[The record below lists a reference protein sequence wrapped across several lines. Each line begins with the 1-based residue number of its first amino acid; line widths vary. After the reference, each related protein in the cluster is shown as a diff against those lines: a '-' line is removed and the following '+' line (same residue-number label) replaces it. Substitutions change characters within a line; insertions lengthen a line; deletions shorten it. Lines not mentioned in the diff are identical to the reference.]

1 MGDLDLDSLKHI
13 ETLQNSPFLDVLAE
27 DSGALTRQGA
37 IEAIDNQPAN
47 REAFA
52 RYSLDDVMRKSQQTD
67 TLNRELGAG
76 PYEGPFNQSML
87 SAIQQIMGG
96 GDWSKVSRSVS
107 GAMASSLISHDERA
121 EILGGDWS
129 ELTGQA
135 ADKYI
140 QNQAEV
146 DPQFKEL
153 DDRLNSM
160 GRQETL
166 SQLGSNV
173 ANSAQEKLKAVP
185 PVDAGPFRQ
194 SFDQYAGDTTDIT
207 SPTHQ
212 QLEDAYRLSKDSS
225 MSEQIRQFESLSKAE
240 QADAM
245 SVDSRT
251 MDKLESGSQSLG
263 RESVAGNDGELS
275 AKTVV
280 LHGATINVTSEAANI
295 QLTGVDSGPASEATT
310 TAPAVDG

>member
-1 MGDLDLDSLKHI
+1 
-13 ETLQNSPFLDVLAE
+13 
-27 DSGALTRQGA
+27 
-37 IEAIDNQPAN
+37 
-47 REAFA
+47 
-52 RYSLDDVMRKSQQTD
+52 
-67 TLNRELGAG
+67 
-76 PYEGPFNQSML
+76 
-87 SAIQQIMGG
+87 
-96 GDWSKVSRSVS
+96 
-107 GAMASSLISHDERA
+107 
-121 EILGGDWS
+121 
-129 ELTGQA
+129 
-135 ADKYI
+135 
-140 QNQAEV
+140 
-146 DPQFKEL
+146 
-153 DDRLNSM
+153 M

-173 ANSAQEKLKAVP
+173 ANSAQEKLKTVP

-207 SPTHQ
+207 SPTNTIDSM
-212 QLEDAYRLSKDSS
+212 LMDSKDSS
-225 MSEQIRQFESLSKAE
+225 MSEQIRQFESLSKTE
-240 QADAM
+240 QAM
-245 SVDSRT
+245 MVDSRT